1 MTKKQKRLLRKILI
15 SVALYIAVIFI
26 PEFKYKGLLYI
37 IPYLPVGFDVLKG
50 AIFKI
55 INKQWFDEKFLMTIA
70 TIGAFAIGEYSE
82 AVFVMLLFNIG
93 ELFESVAVG
102 NSRKSIKA
110 LMSVKPDTACLENG
124 EIISPEDV
132 ETGSIII
139 IKPGEKVPL
148 DGIIVEGETAVDMK
162 TLTGES
168 LPVDLKE
175 GDGIISGSV
184 NLDGVI
190 KVKTTS
196 QYENSTVA
204 KILQLVEN
212 SAANK
217 AKTESLITKFAGI
230 YTPIVVLCAIVI
242 GIVVPIFSGDFPSWL
257 EKAFIFLVVSC
268 PCALVISVPL
278 TYFCAIGKASSEGIL
293 IKGSNYLD
301 VMAKINLLAVDK
313 TGTLTTG
320 KFQVCKVTTENICEE
335 ELINLTASAE
345 KYSNHPIAV
354 AIREKATAISEPIDI
369 KEVAGVGISAT
380 VNGKKITVSKPKD
393 QSFENTAVVVEI
405 DGVFA
410 GSIEIEDAVKT
421 EASSVVK
428 KLLKKGIK
436 TFMLTGD
443 SEKVAKKVAT
453 KTDIYGYMASLMP
466 EDKAIQIQE
475 LMKTN
480 KVAFAGD
487 GINDA
492 PTLAVADV
500 GIAMGML
507 GSDVAIETADI
518 VIMDDKLEK
527 IPYLIL
533 FAKKT
538 RKTVWQNIVF
548 AISIKILVMILSL
561 ANLGNMWIAVFA
573 DVGVSVI
580 AILNAIR
587 IKK

>member
-1 MTKKQKRLLRKILI
+1 MTKKQKKLLKKIII
-15 SVALYIAVIFI
+15 SVVLYLAVIFI
-26 PEFKYKGLLYI
+26 PEFKYKGALYL
-37 IPYLPVGFDVLKG
+37 IPYMPVGFGVLKG
-50 AIFKI
+50 AFFRI
-55 INKQWFDEKFLMTIA
+55 INKQWFDEKFLMAIA
-70 TIGAFAIGEYSE
+70 TVGAFAIGEYSE

-124 EIISPEDV
+124 SIVSPEDV
-132 ETGSIII
+132 EEGSIII
-139 IKPGEKVPL
+139 IKPGERVPL
-148 DGIIVEGETAVDMK
+148 DGVIIDGETSADMK
-162 TLTGES
+162 ALTGES
-168 LPVDLKE
+168 IPVDLKQ
-175 GDGIISGSV
+175 GDSIISGIV
-184 NLDGVI
+184 NLSGVI
-190 KVKTTS
+190 KVKTTAK
-196 QYENSTVA
+196 YEKSTVA

-212 SAANK
+212 STANK
-217 AKTESLITKFAGI
+217 AKIESLITRFAGV
-230 YTPIVVLCAIVI
+230 YTPVVVLCALII
-242 GIVVPIFSGDFPSWL
+242 GVVVPIFAGAFSSWL

-320 KFQVCKVTTENICEE
+320 NFQVCKVNAENISETD
-335 ELINLTASAE
+335 LINLTASAE
-345 KYSNHPIAV
+345 KYSNHPVAT
-354 AIREKATAISEPIDI
+354 AIREKATEVFEPTNV
-369 KEVAGVGISAT
+369 KEIAGTGVRAT
-380 VNGKKITVSKPKD
+380 VNGKQISVLKPKD
-393 QSFENTAVVVEI
+393 KSFENTAVIVEI
-405 DGVFA
+405 DGIFA

-421 EASSVVK
+421 EAVTVVK
-428 KLLKKGIK
+428 RLLKKGIK

-443 SEKVAKKVAT
+443 SEKVAEKVANHT
-453 KTDIYGYMASLMP
+453 GIFGYMASLMP
-466 EDKAIQIQE
+466 EDKAKEVEE
-475 LMKTN
+475 LMQTN

-500 GIAMGML
+500 GIAMGAI

-518 VIMDDKLEK
+518 VIMDDKLER
-527 IPYLIL
+527 IPYLIT

-538 RKTVWQNIVF
+538 RKTVWENIVF
-548 AISIKILVMILSL
+548 AISVKVLVMFLSL

>member
-50 AIFKI
+50 AIFRI